1 MAMVESILRKSYLIQ
16 HLKYR
21 EKDTISTQEQAS
33 VGDV

>member
-16 HLKYR
+16 HSEAQGERL
-21 EKDTISTQEQAS
+21 TLEQAS